1 MGRVWAPKF
10 DWGDDGKH
18 TVITESDSDQPSE
31 PSKAKKVKKP
41 KKVSKDR
48 PSGRRR

>member
-1 MGRVWAPKF
+1 MRVWAPKF

-18 TVITESDSDQPSE
+18 TVVTELDSDQPE
-31 PSKAKKVKKP
+31 KKP
-41 KKVSKDR
+41 KKAKKPKKTSKDR